1 MHVSISQ
8 MHAPSICCKFI
19 LYYKR
24 IKLYRISL
32 IFVIFYFIF
41 NFLKLMMNT
50 LAPCEVFKKD
60 LHTLLLN
67 MNLRAMMS
75 GSDCACD
82 VISCSWSMK
91 VRRQRFGAVI
101 FWRLM
106 GCRATTFSRETWQDR
121 LAYERTHLACLYRN
135 NAGDYITCSLQQNQV
150 FFRISFSFPVYGLF
164 NFSNG

>member
-1 MHVSISQ
+1 MVVHMYVSISQ
-8 MHAPSICCKFI
+8 MHALSICYKFI
-19 LYYKR
+19 FYYKR

-67 MNLRAMMS
+67 MSLRAMMS

-82 VISCSWSMK
+82 VISCSGSMK

-101 FWRLM
+101 FWR
-106 GCRATTFSRETWQDR
+106 
-121 LAYERTHLACLYRN
+121 HH
-135 NAGDYITCSLQQNQV
+135 
-150 FFRISFSFPVYGLF
+150 GL
-164 NFSNG
+164 